1 MELNQIHPN
10 VNKPYLKSYCK
21 KTNSQN
27 SEQKRGLKQIK
38 YLFELLR
45 LYQQS
50 KMRFHY
56 ILTEKLL
63 HIPKRGL
70 LMAQRSSPS
79 PLYTFFALRF
89 GNNIVVSS
97 VVWFQKISI
106 PPTKKRLEIPGGW
119 GVLKGPKS

>member
-10 VNKPYLKSYCK
+10 INKPYFKSYYK
-21 KTNSQN
+21 KNKFQN

-50 KMRFHY
+50 KMRFDY

-63 HIPKRGL
+63 HIPKER
-70 LMAQRSSPS
+70 
-79 PLYTFFALRF
+79 
-89 GNNIVVSS
+89 IVN
-97 VVWFQKISI
+97 
-106 PPTKKRLEIPGGW
+106 
-119 GVLKGPKS
+119 GPEV